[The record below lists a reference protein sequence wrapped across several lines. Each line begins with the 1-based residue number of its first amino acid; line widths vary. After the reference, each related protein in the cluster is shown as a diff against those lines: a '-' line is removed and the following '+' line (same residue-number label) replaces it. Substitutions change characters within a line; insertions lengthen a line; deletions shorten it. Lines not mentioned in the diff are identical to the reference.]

1 MDASFQRVTLPVA
14 DRLALS
20 DLVHRYAAAV
30 DDRHF
35 VQAAEL
41 FTPTAE
47 LGVPEPPDTLQSVR
61 WAHGHDEVLVALGTL
76 ESVTRTQHAI
86 VGEVYTGDAGSG
98 TARGRIACIA
108 HHWTQTDA
116 QITDLVWHL
125 RYDDE
130 YRLTDA
136 KWMISRRALTI
147 DAIETR
153 QARRLR
159 S

>member
-1 MDASFQRVTLPVA
+1 VTLPVA

-35 VQAAEL
+35 AGAVEL

-47 LGVPEPPDTLQSVR
+47 LGLPEPPRTLEPVR
-61 WAHGHDEVLVALGTL
+61 WAHGHDDIRAALDAL
-76 ESVTRTQHAI
+76 KAVTRTQHAI
-86 VGEVYTGDAGSG
+86 VGEVYTAGATPE
-98 TARGRIACIA
+98 TASGRIACIA
-108 HHWTQTDA
+108 HHWTQADEK
-116 QITDLVWHL
+116 ITNLVWHL

-130 YRLTDA
+130 YRLTDNT
-136 KWMISRRALTI
+136 WLISRRALTI

-159 S
+159 

>member
-1 MDASFQRVTLPVA
+1 VTLPVA

-20 DLVHRYAAAV
+20 DLVHQYAAAV

-35 VQAAEL
+35 ANAVEL

-47 LGVPEPPDTLQSVR
+47 LGLPEPPHNLEPVR
-61 WAHGHDEVLVALGTL
+61 WARGHVDIRAALDSL
-76 ESVTRTQHAI
+76 KAITRTQHAI
-86 VGEVYTGDAGSG
+86 VGEVYTAGAAPE
-98 TARGRIACIA
+98 TANGRIACIA
-108 HHWTQTDA
+108 HHWTQADEK
-116 QITDLVWHL
+116 ITNLVWHL

-130 YRLTDA
+130 YRLTNST
-136 KWMISRRALTI
+136 WLISRRALTI